1 MSFDKTTF
9 NSIYDDLVLNNNVEF
24 GAKTADE
31 LIRLGWLLGQ
41 SSIAL

>member
-9 NSIYDDLVLNNNVEF
+9 DSIYDDLVLNNNEEI

-31 LIRLGWLLGQ
+31 LIQLGWLLGQ
-41 SSIAL
+41 SSLAL